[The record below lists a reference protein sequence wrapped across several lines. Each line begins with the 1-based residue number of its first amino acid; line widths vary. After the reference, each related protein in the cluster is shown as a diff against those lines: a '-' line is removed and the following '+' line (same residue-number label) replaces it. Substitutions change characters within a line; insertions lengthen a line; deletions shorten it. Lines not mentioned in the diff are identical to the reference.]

1 MGYERVYIAPPERRE
16 LERRVR
22 ARSGRAE
29 DARRARLILMLAAG
43 KSYRE
48 IQQELGCAS
57 TYVARWKARFQ
68 EHRLAG
74 LDPRH
79 AGRKAWVITPRMEA
93 RVLVMTRK
101 PPPDGSTHW
110 SSRKMAR
117 ELGISHVTVAK
128 IWARAGL
135 KPHRLSRYMASNDP
149 DFERKA
155 ADVIGLYLDPPKHAA
170 VFCLD
175 EKSHIQALDRLDPV
189 LPLSPGRMER
199 HGFEYYRHGT
209 LSLYAALDTLSG
221 EVYGKTVQRHTSA
234 EFISFLDELV
244 ATQPR
249 RREIHVILDNLSAH
263 KSKKVHSFL
272 EANPRVKLHFTPTY
286 SSWLNQVEIWFAK
299 IERDVIERGV
309 FTSTTDLSR
318 KLMRYIRRY
327 NRSPRPIRW
336 SYANPKKR
344 IEAAIDSSVT
354 GH

>member
-1 MGYERVYIAPPERRE
+1 MGYGRVHIAPPERRE

-29 DARRARLILMLAAG
+29 DSRRARVILMLGAG

-48 IQQELGCAS
+48 ICGDLRCS
-57 TYVARWKARFQ
+57 PNYVSCWKARFQ

-74 LDPRH
+74 LDSRY

-93 RVLVMTRK
+93 RVLDLTRK

-110 SSRKMAR
+110 SSRKLAAK
-117 ELGISHVTVAK
+117 LGISHVTVAK
-128 IWARAGL
+128 IWKRAGL
-135 KPHRLSRYMASNDP
+135 KPHRLARYMVSNDP
-149 DFERKA
+149 DFESKA
-155 ADVIGLYLDPPKHAA
+155 ADIIGLYINPPKHAA

-189 LPLSPGRMER
+189 LPMSPGRLER
-199 HGFEYYRHGT
+199 HGFEYFRHGT

-221 EVYGKTVQRHTSA
+221 QVYGKPVARHTSV
-234 EFISFLDELV
+234 EFVAFLEELLT
-244 ATQPR
+244 TQPR
-249 RREIHVILDNLSAH
+249 RRKIHVILDNLSAH
-263 KSKKVHSFL
+263 KSRIVQRFL
-272 EANPRVKLHFTPTY
+272 EKNPKVQFHFTPTY

-309 FTSTTDLSR
+309 FTSTKDLAR

-327 NRSPRPIRW
+327 NRNPRPIRW
-336 SYANPKKR
+336 SYVDPTHRMTGAS
-344 IEAAIDSSVT
+344 DSSLT